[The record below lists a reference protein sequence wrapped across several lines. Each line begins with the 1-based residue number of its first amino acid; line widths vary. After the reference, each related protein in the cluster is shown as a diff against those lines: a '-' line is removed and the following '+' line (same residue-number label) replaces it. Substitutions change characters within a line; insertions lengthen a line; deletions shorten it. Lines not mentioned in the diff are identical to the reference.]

1 MDENLSL
8 AAAELE
14 LAAQALRAAQLLE
27 RNQLARAAV
36 AQSYY
41 AALHGIN
48 ALLVA
53 HGLRPSSHDGA
64 QTLFGLH
71 FVKPGAADAEHGRR
85 FARLYAQRLIADY
98 KGVVEVGR
106 DDAAQSSADARELLD
121 MVVAQLRRLAPSGSA
136 LQSQLDALLGLLA

>member
-27 RNQLARAAV
+27 RNQLPRAAV

-53 HGLRPSSHDGA
+53 HGLRPSSHEGA

-71 FVKPGAADAEHGRR
+71 FVKPGAVDAEHGRR

-98 KGVVEVGR
+98 KGVVELGGH
-106 DDAAQSSADARELLD
+106 DAAQSLADARPLLE
-121 MVVAQLRRLAPSGSA
+121 VVAAQLRSVALPGSA
-136 LQSQLDALLGLLA
+136 LQRQLDALLGLLK